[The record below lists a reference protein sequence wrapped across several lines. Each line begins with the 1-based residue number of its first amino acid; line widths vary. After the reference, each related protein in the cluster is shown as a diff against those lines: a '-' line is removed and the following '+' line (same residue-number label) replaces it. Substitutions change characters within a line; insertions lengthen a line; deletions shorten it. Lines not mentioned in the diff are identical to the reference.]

1 MSEILLM
8 LLLIIFSAVFYM
20 FIGFLPGTDETATM
34 APIAMI
40 LLISGIDPVLVFAWF
55 IGAIVAF
62 KTSDSV
68 PVALMGIPGG
78 VMAVPQVPDA
88 IVAKKNGLADVIL
101 RKGIV
106 SSVIGTYV
114 AIAVAFSLSYFLMP
128 FTDWLGAENLIA
140 GVGVPRWFWILF
152 AGLIIIAISSKN
164 KMLAFLIIPSF
175 ALLVEG
181 LRGIYGKP
189 VSISFFLGITIGPMM
204 LELFSSFMKDYRK
217 SIEREGKLEVRL
229 HPIGKISLN
238 PFKHITKEETV
249 YTTIFGALSTFLATV
264 ISPVGL
270 TILFGDLLKTTKK
283 DEVEASVLA
292 YTVRDGIKNA
302 AYIGGIVIP
311 MVVIGAATGPMS
323 AGPAGPF
330 FLDLGRGISASSYLV
345 TNYSLGYLAIITLIA
360 ATTSFLIVY
369 PVLLRYSRKI
379 ALFLFKHVSAEALY
393 ALFIAIV
400 LLLAY
405 DDAGIAGIFGVLL
418 VSIISGALVKAGVSL
433 GLLFMILV
441 AAPIVTQ
448 ILLAL

>member
-8 LLLIIFSAVFYM
+8 LLLIMLSAVFYM
-20 FIGFLPGTDETATM
+20 LIGFLPGTDETATM

-40 LLISGIDPVLVFAWF
+40 LLISGMDPVLVFAWF

-62 KTSDSV
+62 KTSDSI

-88 IVAKKNGLADVIL
+88 IIAKKNGLADVIL

-152 AGLIIIAISSKN
+152 AGLIIIATSSKN
-164 KMLAFLIIPSF
+164 KVLAFLIIPSF

-238 PFKHITKEETV
+238 PFKHVTKEETI
-249 YTTIFGALSTFLATV
+249 YTTIFGTLSTFLATV

-283 DEVEASVLA
+283 NEVEASVLA

-311 MVVIGAATGPMS
+311 LVVIGAATGPMS

-330 FLDLGRGISASSYLV
+330 FLDLGKGMSASSYLSS
-345 TNYSLGYLAIITLIA
+345 YSIWYLAIIALIA
-360 ATTSFLIVY
+360 ATISLLIVY

-448 ILLAL
+448 ILLTL

>member
-8 LLLIIFSAVFYM
+8 ILLIVLSAVFYM
-20 FIGFLPGTDETATM
+20 LIGFLPGTDETATI
-34 APIAMI
+34 APIALI
-40 LLISGIDPVLVFAWF
+40 LLVSGIDPVLVFAWF

-62 KTSDSV
+62 KTSDSI

-88 IVAKKNGLADVIL
+88 VVAKRSGLADVIL
-101 RKGIV
+101 RKGVV
-106 SSVIGTYV
+106 SSAIGTYV
-114 AIAVAFSLSYFLMP
+114 AIAIAFSLSYFLMP
-128 FTDWLGAENLIA
+128 FTDWLGAEDLIA
-140 GVGVPRWFWILF
+140 GAGVPRWFWILF
-152 AGLIIIAISSKN
+152 AGLVVIALSSKN
-164 KMLAFLIIPSF
+164 RALAFLMIPSF

-181 LRGIYGKP
+181 LRGAYGRP

-204 LELFSSFMKDYRK
+204 LELFSSFMREYRK
-217 SIEREGKLEVRL
+217 SIEREGRLEVRL
-229 HPIGKISLN
+229 HPLGKIPLN
-238 PFKHITKEETV
+238 PFRHVTKEETV
-249 YTTIFGALSTFLATV
+249 YTTAFSALSSLLAAV

-270 TILFGDLLKTTKK
+270 TILFGDMLKATKK
-283 DEVEASVLA
+283 DEVEGSVLA

-302 AYIGGIVIP
+302 SYIGGIVIP

-330 FLDLGRGISASSYLV
+330 FLDLGRGMSASGHLV
-345 TNYSLGYLAIITLIA
+345 ANHSIAHLAIVALFA
-360 ATTSFLIVY
+360 ATISFLIVY
-369 PVLLRYSRKI
+369 PTLLRYSRKI
-379 ALFLFKHVSAEALY
+379 ALFLFRHVSAEALY

-418 VSIISGALVKAGVSL
+418 VSIVSGALVKAGVSL

-441 AAPIVTQ
+441 AAPIITQ
-448 ILLAL
+448 FLLAF

>member
-1 MSEILLM
+1 MSDILLM

-238 PFKHITKEETV
+238 PFKHVTKEETI

-418 VSIISGALVKAGVSL
+418 VSMISGTLVKAGVSL

>member
-40 LLISGIDPVLVFAWF
+40 LLISGINPVLVFAWF

-62 KTSDSV
+62 KTSDSI

-101 RKGIV
+101 RKGVV

-164 KMLAFLIIPSF
+164 KVLAFLIIPSF

-204 LELFSSFMKDYRK
+204 LELFSSFMQDYRK

-238 PFKHITKEETV
+238 PFKHVTKEETI
-249 YTTIFGALSTFLATV
+249 YTTIFSALSTFLATV

-330 FLDLGRGISASSYLV
+330 FLDLGKGISASNYLSSY
-345 TNYSLGYLAIITLIA
+345 SIGYLAIIALIA

-379 ALFLFKHVSAEALY
+379 ALFLFRHVSAEALY

-441 AAPIVTQ
+441 AAPVVTQ

>member
-1 MSEILLM
+1 MSEILIM

-34 APIAMI
+34 APIAMV
-40 LLISGIDPVLVFAWF
+40 LLISGMDPVLVFAWF

-128 FTDWLGAENLIA
+128 FTDWLGAEDLIA

-164 KMLAFLIIPSF
+164 KVLAFLIIPSF

-181 LRGIYGKP
+181 LRGVYGKP

-270 TILFGDLLKTTKK
+270 TILFGDLLKTTKR

-345 TNYSLGYLAIITLIA
+345 ANYSLGYLAIITLTA
-360 ATTSFLIVY
+360 VTTSFLIVY

-379 ALFLFKHVSAEALY
+379 ALFLFRHVSAEALY

-418 VSIISGALVKAGVSL
+418 VSVISGALVKAGVSL

-441 AAPIVTQ
+441 AAPIITQ
-448 ILLAL
+448 IFLAL

>member
-1 MSEILLM
+1 VSDILIM
-8 LLLIIFSAVFYM
+8 LLLIVFSAVFYM

-34 APIAMI
+34 APIAMV
-40 LLISGIDPVLVFAWF
+40 LLISGIDPILVFAWF

-62 KTSDSV
+62 KTSDSI

-88 IVAKKNGLADVIL
+88 VVAKKNGLADIIL

-106 SSVIGTYV
+106 SSAIGTYV

-128 FTDWLGAENLIA
+128 FTDWLSAEDIIA

-152 AGLIIIAISSKN
+152 AGLVIIAISSKN
-164 KMLAFLIIPSF
+164 KVLSFLIVPSF

-181 LRGIYGKP
+181 LRGVYGKP

-204 LELFSSFMKDYRK
+204 LELFSSFMKEYRK
-217 SIEREGKLEVRL
+217 SIEREGKLEVKL
-229 HPIGKISLN
+229 HPIGRISLN
-238 PFKHITKEETV
+238 PFKHVTKEETI
-249 YTTIFGALSTFLATV
+249 YTSIFGALSTFLATV
-264 ISPVGL
+264 VSPVGL

-283 DEVEASVLA
+283 DEVEGSVLA

-330 FLDLGRGISASSYLV
+330 FLDLGNNISASSYLV
-345 TNYSLGYLAIITLIA
+345 ANYSLGYLALIA
-360 ATTSFLIVY
+360 LTAATISLLIVY

-418 VSIISGALVKAGVSL
+418 VSMVSGALVKAGVSL

-441 AAPIVTQ
+441 AAPVITQ
-448 ILLAL
+448 ILLAI

>member
-1 MSEILLM
+1 VSDILLM

-34 APIAMI
+34 APIAMV
-40 LLISGIDPVLVFAWF
+40 LLISGIDPILVFAWF

-62 KTSDSV
+62 KTSDSI

-88 IVAKKNGLADVIL
+88 VIAKKNGLADIIL
-101 RKGIV
+101 RKGVV
-106 SSVIGTYV
+106 SSAIGTYV

-128 FTDWLGAENLIA
+128 FTDWLSAEDIIA

-152 AGLIIIAISSKN
+152 AGLVIIAISSKN
-164 KMLAFLIIPSF
+164 KVLSFLIVPSF

-181 LRGIYGKP
+181 LRGVYGKP

-204 LELFSSFMKDYRK
+204 LELFSSFMKEYRK
-217 SIEREGKLEVRL
+217 SIEREGKLEVKL
-229 HPIGKISLN
+229 HPIGRISLN
-238 PFKHITKEETV
+238 PFKHVTKEETI
-249 YTTIFGALSTFLATV
+249 YTSIFGALSTFLATV
-264 ISPVGL
+264 VSPVGL

-330 FLDLGRGISASSYLV
+330 FLDLGNNISASSYLV
-345 TNYSLGYLAIITLIA
+345 ANYSLGYLALIALIA
-360 ATTSFLIVY
+360 ATISLLIVY

-418 VSIISGALVKAGVSL
+418 VSMVSGALVKAGVSL

-441 AAPIVTQ
+441 AAPIITQ
-448 ILLAL
+448 ILLAI

>member
-1 MSEILLM
+1 MSEFLLM

-20 FIGFLPGTDETATM
+20 FLGFLPGTDETATM
-34 APIAMI
+34 APIAMV
-40 LLISGIDPVLVFAWF
+40 LLISGMDPVLVFAWF

-62 KTSDSV
+62 KTSDSI

-152 AGLIIIAISSKN
+152 AGLVIIAISSKN
-164 KMLAFLIIPSF
+164 RILSFLIVPSF

-181 LRGIYGKP
+181 LRGVYGKP

-204 LELFSSFMKDYRK
+204 LELFSSFMKEYRK
-217 SIEREGKLEVRL
+217 SIEREGKLEVKL
-229 HPIGKISLN
+229 HPLGRISLN
-238 PFKHITKEETV
+238 PFKHITKEETA

-270 TILFGDLLKTTKK
+270 TILFGDLLKTTKR

-330 FLDLGRGISASSYLV
+330 FLDLGNNISASSYLV
-345 TNYSLGYLAIITLIA
+345 ANYSLGYLALIALTA

-379 ALFLFKHVSAEALY
+379 ALFLFRHVSAEALY

-418 VSIISGALVKAGVSL
+418 VSVISGALVKAGVSL

-441 AAPIVTQ
+441 AAPIITQ